1 LRNTKVDYEVKYY
14 ELDKELIDFKQR
26 TFAYLDALNDALDQN
41 NQKDEIISQNKYE
54 LLILNNKISKLETEL
69 LMTQKKL
76 SALQNSK
83 LGKLTRKYWKL
94 RKSVK
99 KGV

>member
-1 LRNTKVDYEVKYY
+1 MEKTKVDYEVKYY
-14 ELDKELIDFKQR
+14 ELEKELLDFKQK
-26 TFAYLDALNDALDQN
+26 TFTYLDTLNDALDQN
-41 NQKDEIISQNKYE
+41 KQKEEIISQNKKE
-54 LLILNNKISKLETEL
+54 LLILNNKISELETEL
-69 LMTQKKL
+69 MMTQKKL

-83 LGKLTRKYWKL
+83 LGKLTREYWKL